1 MSRPLRLHAPN
12 LTFHVMSRGNARM
25 PIYRDATDHER
36 FLEILGDAVER
47 WSLRCWAF
55 CLMPNHYHLVVRTA
69 DDTLSP
75 AMRHVNGVYAQW
87 WNRRHQRVG
96 HVTQGRFKAQVVQ
109 EHRYLVAV
117 CRYVLLNPVR
127 AGLVAD
133 PAAWPWSSCAA
144 TLGLTEPPPFLS
156 STLLLDLCTT
166 GSLDRRRA
174 ALRRLLNGPDALDVA
189 RSIRED
195 TRVIGDDAFA
205 ERFLAEAARA
215 PRAVSRRERLLGR
228 PPLMRL
234 LLRRTPG
241 SVAARVRTALHAGYG
256 VADIAEALGVT
267 PADVRRLAS
276 TRRGDGPAGRRHEM
290 QKMRRSDGET

>member
-1 MSRPLRLHAPN
+1 MSRPLRLRAPN

-25 PIYRDATDHER
+25 PIYRDAVDHER
-36 FLEILGDAVER
+36 FLELLAEAVQR
-47 WSLRCWAF
+47 WSLQCWAF

-69 DDTLSP
+69 DDSLSA

-127 AGLVAD
+127 AGLVAE

-144 TLGLTEPPPFLS
+144 TLGLAEPPPWLS
-156 STLLLDLCTT
+156 SGLLLDACTT
-166 GSLDRRRA
+166 GNLDRQRA
-174 ALRRLLNGPDALDVA
+174 ALRRLLRGPDPLDVA
-189 RSIRED
+189 RAVRED

-205 ERFLAEAARA
+205 EQFLSKAAEA
-215 PRAVSRRERLLGR
+215 PGAVSSRERLLGR

-241 SVAARVRTALHAGYG
+241 TVAARVRKALHAGYAVSD
-256 VADIAEALGVT
+256 VANALGVR
-267 PADVRRLAS
+267 PVEVRRLAG
-276 TRRGDGPAGRRHEM
+276 RAGGAQKLRHS
-290 QKMRRSDGET
+290 RGET